1 MNEMILNKIGKSE
14 VDLSIISIIINSK
27 GLDNEG
33 LQFLC
38 SQ

>member
-14 VDLSIISIIINSK
+14 VDLSIIRIIID
-27 GLDNEG
+27 LQRIANEG
-33 LQFLC
+33 FQFLC